1 MFFSWILL
9 LFVGVHLYSYCKK
22 YFETFLTYAS
32 QIILDLL
39 QFRIQHN
46 SLRNVPSKCVMVMS
60 HTSIYDFVICSMIY
74 HAYFKKRLHI
84 YFMMKEEFGAPAN
97 DICVRFFP
105 YTRIIPVGG
114 EAVHS
119 QNVVEK
125 VVNELQDADDYV
137 LCIAPEGTRRPVEH
151 IRSGF
156 YHIARGLN
164 IPVVYCGI
172 NFASKEVTFEKG
184 RKMGESW
191 EVEKSWFIE
200 KCIRYTPLY
209 PENCYYTSN
218 YYGETGNLYDTYP
231 AQEEHFHFEG
241 ENHMTTS
248 QRRNIQIE
256 REPDDNS
263 SYTSETPSYES
274 RD

>member
-1 MFFSWILL
+1 
-9 LFVGVHLYSYCKK
+9 
-22 YFETFLTYAS
+22 
-32 QIILDLL
+32 
-39 QFRIQHN
+39 
-46 SLRNVPSKCVMVMS
+46 
-60 HTSIYDFVICSMIY
+60 
-74 HAYFKKRLHI
+74 
-84 YFMMKEEFGAPAN
+84 MMKEEFGAPAN

-119 QNVVEK
+119 QNVVQK
-125 VVNELQDADDYV
+125 VVHELQDADDYV
-137 LCIAPEGTRRPVEH
+137 LCIAPEGTRRAVEH

-156 YHIARGLN
+156 YHIARNLD

-172 NFASKEVTFEKG
+172 NFATKEIFFEKG

-191 EVEKSWFIE
+191 ETEKGWFIE
-200 KCIRYTPLY
+200 KCMRYTPLY

-218 YYGETGNLYDTYP
+218 YYSHSETENLYETYP
-231 AQEEHFHFEG
+231 IQEEHSHFEG
-241 ENHMTTS
+241 VNQMAGS
-248 QRRNIQIE
+248 LRRNIQIQ
-256 REPDDNS
+256 REVDDNS